1 MDKGSYLLGLRLDQ
15 NVVLT
20 VGRLGRFTF
29 PAGYYI
35 YAGSARGPGGLPARL
50 ARHQRRQK
58 RFHWHIDYLLPHA
71 RLVEVWTLASEQHL
85 ECAWAWAVR
94 QVSGAQVVA
103 PRFGASDCRCPSHLL
118 YFAQRPPAACIT
130 AAWERMG

>member
-15 NVVLT
+15 NVILT

-58 RFHWHIDYLLPHA
+58 RFHWHIDYLLPHTC
-71 RLVEVWTLASEQHL
+71 LVEVWTLVSERRL
-85 ECAWAWAVR
+85 ECTWAGAVG
-94 QVSGAQVVA
+94 QMSGARVVA

-118 YFAQRPPAACIT
+118 YFAQRPPGARIAAVL
-130 AAWERMG
+130 ERT

>member
-1 MDKGSYLLGLRLDQ
+1 MDKGSYLLGLCLDQ

-29 PAGYYI
+29 PAGYYT

-50 ARHQRRQK
+50 ARHQRQQK
-58 RFHWHIDYLLPHA
+58 HFHWHIDYLLPHT
-71 RLVEVWTLASEQHL
+71 RLVEVWTIISEQRL
-85 ECAWAWAVR
+85 ECVWAWAVR
-94 QVSGAQVVA
+94 QVSDARVVA

-118 YFAQRPPAACIT
+118 YFAKRPAVPCIAA
-130 AAWERMG
+130 ALERT